1 MQTRITRLLGIEHP
15 VLCPGMTYVA
25 NADLVAAV
33 SNAGGLGILAVGHL
47 GPEETRAEIRRTR
60 SLTDKPF
67 GVGVALIMPGA
78 TANAEVAIE
87 EKVPVLNFSLGK
99 GDWICQRVHAY
110 GGKVIATVVNQKH
123 AKGAERAGV
132 DALLVTGHEAAAHGG
147 DVTSLVLVPA
157 IRQVTNL
164 PIIATGGFG
173 TGGGLVAALAL
184 GADAVAM
191 GTRFATSRE
200 SPVHQRTKDLILKKE
215 VTDTIYNSNF
225 DSMPCR
231 VMKTPTSEKR
241 MAKRLTLWRAFW
253 RALLAA
259 RESGRPML
267 GLIGEVLRNGLVQT
281 LKLAYFGAATDEIR
295 RAIQDGDHDRG
306 IQLIGQVQG
315 LLHDVPSVADI
326 MQRTLAEAGAALAE
340 VSAQVLAVAVTVA
353 QAAPAVVEGTGP
365 AAGPAGDAPAD
376 RQPSLA

>member
-33 SNAGGLGILAVGHL
+33 CNAGGLGILAVGHL
-47 GPEETRAEIRRTR
+47 GPDETRAEIRRTR
-60 SLTDKPF
+60 TLTDKPF

-99 GDWICQRVHAY
+99 GDWICERVHAY
-110 GGKVIATVVNQKH
+110 GGKVIATVVTEKH

-147 DVTSLVLVPA
+147 DITSLVLVPA
-157 IRQVTNL
+157 IRQVTQL

-173 TGGGLVAALAL
+173 NGGGLIAALAL

-191 GTRFATSRE
+191 GTRFAASRE
-200 SPVHQRTKDLILKKE
+200 SPVHARTKDLIVSKTAGE
-215 VTDTIYNSNF
+215 TIYNANF

-231 VMKTPTSEKR
+231 VMKTPVSEQR
-241 MAKRLTLWRAFW
+241 MARPLTLWRALW
-253 RALLAA
+253 RALGAA
-259 RESGRPML
+259 RESGRPL
-267 GLIGEVLRNGLVQT
+267 FGLIREVLHNGFVQT

-295 RAIQDGDHDRG
+295 RAIIDGDHDRG

-315 LLHDVPSVADI
+315 LVHDLPAVADI
-326 MQRTLAEAGAALAE
+326 MQRVLDEAGEAL
-340 VSAQVLAVAVTVA
+340 VQVNAQQV
-353 QAAPAVVEGTGP
+353 APAP
-365 AAGPAGDAPAD
+365 ASAP
-376 RQPSLA
+376 RHSLA